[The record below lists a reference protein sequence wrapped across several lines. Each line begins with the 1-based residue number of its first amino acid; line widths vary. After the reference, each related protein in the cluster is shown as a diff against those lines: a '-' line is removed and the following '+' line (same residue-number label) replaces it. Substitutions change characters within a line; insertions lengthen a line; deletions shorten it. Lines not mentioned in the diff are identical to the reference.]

1 MSTPADA
8 RLAHIPARVI
18 SMRHFLALLALVLA
32 AGAFAQST
40 ERPRPPG
47 TKPLEEL
54 PPPPAVVEGDPALE
68 PKVTVRTEGDR
79 TIAEYRIKGRLYM
92 MKVTPAHG
100 RPYVLVDHKGD
111 GQFARQDNLDSGLR
125 VPQWVLLEF

>member
-1 MSTPADA
+1 M
-8 RLAHIPARVI
+8 RILLASVV
-18 SMRHFLALLALVLA
+18 LALSA
-32 AGAFAQST
+32 AAFAQST
-40 ERPRPPG
+40 PRPVPPG
-47 TKPLEEL
+47 TKPLQEP

-68 PKVTVRTEGDR
+68 PQVTIRRDGDS
-79 TIAEYRIKGRLYM
+79 TVSEYRIKGKLYM

-100 RPYVLVDHKGD
+100 RPYVLIDHKGD

>member
-1 MSTPADA
+1 M
-8 RLAHIPARVI
+8 RL
-18 SMRHFLALLALVLA
+18 LLATFALVFA
-32 AGAFAQST
+32 ATAFAQSGA
-40 ERPRPPG
+40 RPRPPG
-47 TKPLEEL
+47 TQPLVEP

-68 PKVTVRTEGDR
+68 PQVTIRKDGDS
-79 TIAEYRIKGRLYM
+79 TVSEYRIKGKLYM

-100 RPYVLVDHKGD
+100 RPYVLIDHKGD